1 MRPYEALLQAIV
13 SRSIDHIFLIDDED
27 DSHFVTK
34 LVLRKAGFN
43 GTLSSFTSAGK
54 ALEALRAT
62 EAPPDLIL
70 VDINM
75 PAMGGFEFVGVCESE
90 GLLPN
95 GHSSVIMFSSSN
107 RPQDMEAARRFA
119 SVNGYVEKTL
129 TVERFEHIVAQHI
142 RRV

>member
-1 MRPYEALLQAIV
+1 MNRAIE
-13 SRSIDHIFLIDDED
+13 HIFLVDDED

-34 LVLRKAGFN
+34 LVLRKAGYV
-43 GTLSSFTSAGK
+43 GRLSSFTSASQ
-54 ALEALRAT
+54 ALEALRAAG
-62 EAPPDLIL
+62 APPDLIL

-75 PAMGGFEFVGVCESE
+75 PAMGGFEFVAVCEGE

-107 RPQDMEAARRFA
+107 RPQDMEAARRFH

-129 TVERFEHIVAQHI
+129 TVERFEHIVAQHM
-142 RRV
+142 RRA